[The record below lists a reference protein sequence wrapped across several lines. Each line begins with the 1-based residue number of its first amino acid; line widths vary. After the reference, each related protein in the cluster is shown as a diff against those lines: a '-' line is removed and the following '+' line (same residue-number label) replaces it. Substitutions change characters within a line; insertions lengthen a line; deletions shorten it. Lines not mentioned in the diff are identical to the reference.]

1 MSEKMLEKKKCFLMK
16 NAHLVKVC
24 FWGSHQGL
32 ARRDPPSSLNDN
44 EHKVHEK
51 DVVQKCSRIDTPCD
65 SNCCN
70 SEYVRRY
77 GLVRNFHHN
86 KNKAFDLK

>member
-1 MSEKMLEKKKCFLMK
+1 MLEKMFFDEK

-32 ARRDPPSSLNDN
+32 
-44 EHKVHEK
+44 
-51 DVVQKCSRIDTPCD
+51 
-65 SNCCN
+65 
-70 SEYVRRY
+70 
-77 GLVRNFHHN
+77 VRNFHHN

>member
-1 MSEKMLEKKKCFLMK
+1 MFFDEK

-32 ARRDPPSSLNDN
+32 ARMGPPSSLNDN

-51 DVVQKCSRIDTPCD
+51 DVVRKCGRIDTPCD
-65 SNCCN
+65 SNCYN
-70 SEYVRRY
+70 SEYGCQY

-86 KNKAFDLK
+86 KNKI

>member
-1 MSEKMLEKKKCFLMK
+1 MFLMK

-24 FWGSHQGL
+24 FWGSHQGSV
-32 ARRDPPSSLNDN
+32 RRDPPSSLNDN

-51 DVVQKCSRIDTPCD
+51 DVVQKCSGIDTPCD

-77 GLVRNFHHN
+77 GLVRNFYHN